1 MNAGDC
7 REDSMGGEL
16 TTAVLYNNRFC
27 QYVKKHNRFF
37 DVVFNDLIAQVRRA
51 GSDENLLAEKCGDHI
66 FYDNEPLYD
75 YDLVTVCLYGI
86 RYSEFI
92 RYLSG
97 CNEEDV
103 KEYLK
108 KLRKEA
114 LEAISVVEL
123 EYYTLHKVRYM
134 QKVFCCLR
142 PEQNEYSADDIK
154 ELEAYGIQATDR
166 IREVV

>member
-1 MNAGDC
+1 
-7 REDSMGGEL
+7 MGEEL
-16 TTAVLYNNRFC
+16 TLSVLYNNKFC

-37 DVVFNDLIAQVRRA
+37 DVVFNDLIAQVRKI
-51 GSDENLLAEKCGDHI
+51 GSDENLIAEKCGGHI

-92 RYLSG
+92 GYLSG
-97 CNEEDV
+97 CDEEEIR
-103 KEYLK
+103 EYLK

-123 EYYTLHKVRYM
+123 EYYTMHKARYIP
-134 QKVFCCLR
+134 KVFYCLR
-142 PEQNEYSADDIK
+142 PEQNEYSAEDIQ
-154 ELEAYGIQATDR
+154 ELESYGIPTTDR